1 MWRVSERNDYP
12 AVRKNVQ
19 ETTRTKGE
27 KVANLQGRARE
38 LERSL
43 HGHRLEVNRERG
55 TGKRSRE
62 YYAELITQGHCSD
75 WIEDRENSWRRGG
88 KRDSVAIDRGTHTIS
103 PALPYPF
110 SFLTSR
116 LLLSPSSSQQYESR
130 VRLMENHKHRIT
142 RPVCLGC
149 LHSNPSTHRRKSTCS
164 DVRWLRLGFSTSVR
178 YPDARVLPYPKHN
191 KFPSW

>member
-75 WIEDRENSWRRGG
+75 WIEDRGNSWRRGG

-116 LLLSPSSSQQYESR
+116 LLLSPSPSQQYESR

-149 LHSNPSTHRRKSTCS
+149 LHSNPSTQKYLLRRSLAQT
-164 DVRWLRLGFSTSVR
+164 RFLHFSSPPR
-178 YPDARVLPYPKHN
+178 C
-191 KFPSW
+191 PSLAIPETQ